1 MKAIPACFV
10 PIQLKFSQYRKAGLT
25 FRKSSGNVLVSGF
38 TDHDLYHEVVTK
50 GAKGLDINV
59 NPANL
64 SLIVSN
70 GLVLDVPL
78 SGDKPWD
85 LGTYVEQIG
94 GVNVSARGKKTFGI
108 YIPFD
113 LEDEEV

>member
-1 MKAIPACFV
+1 M
-10 PIQLKFSQYRKAGLT
+10 
-25 FRKSSGNVLVSGF
+25 
-38 TDHDLYHEVVTK
+38 
-50 GAKGLDINV
+50 
-59 NPANL
+59 NL

-70 GLVLDVPL
+70 GLVIDTPL

-94 GVNVSARGKKTFGI
+94 GVSARGKKTFGI

-113 LEDEEV
+113 AEDEEV